1 MCREGARMIWDIAF
15 WRNPRF
21 RAAMVQAGLLALAV
35 WIVWSVASNTSQNL
49 AARNIVS
56 GWDFLWRGA
65 GFDVVFSIIPY
76 SSDNTYA
83 RALFVGFLNTLLV
96 AVLGIVFA
104 TLLGLLL
111 GMMRL
116 SKNWIVS
123 RSAELYIEVMRNV
136 PLLLQLFIWYKLV
149 LKPLP
154 DVRNAITLGGVGAL
168 SNKGLTLPAPLFGE
182 GAWVGAAGL
191 AAALVLS
198 LLIRRWATAR
208 QANTG
213 EAFPAGLVSL
223 GLIIGL
229 PLAAFALAG
238 WPLSF
243 DYPVIG
249 TFNFKGGMTLVPEFM
264 ALLIGLSTYTA
275 AFIGEAVRAGIQ
287 SVGRGQ
293 GEAAQALGLQPA
305 AAMRLVILPQAFRVI
320 IPPMTSQYLNLTKNS
335 SLAVAIAYPDLVSTG
350 GTTLN
355 QTGQA
360 IEVVVIWMAVYLGL
374 SLATAAFMNWFNA
387 RYRLVER

>member
-1 MCREGARMIWDIAF
+1 MRRQIAP
-15 WRNPRF
+15 WRNPRL
-21 RAAMVQAGLLALAV
+21 RSALLQAGLLVLAM
-35 WIVWSVASNTSQNL
+35 WFVWSVASNTSQNL

-65 GFDVVFSIIPY
+65 GFDIVFSIIPY

-83 RALFVGFLNTLLV
+83 RALLVGFLNTLLV

-111 GMMRL
+111 GVMRL

-154 DVRNAITLGGVGAL
+154 DVRNAITLGGIGAL
-168 SNKGLTLPAPLFGE
+168 SNKGLTLPAPQFGD
-182 GAWVGAAGL
+182 GAWMGGAGL
-191 AAALVLS
+191 AVALALS
-198 LLIRRWATAR
+198 LVVRRWAAAR
-208 QANTG
+208 QARTG
-213 EAFPAGLVSL
+213 EAFPAGLFSL

-249 TFNFKGGMTLVPEFM
+249 TFNFRGGMTLVPEFM
-264 ALLIGLSTYTA
+264 ALLLGLSTYTA

-360 IEVVVIWMAVYLGL
+360 IEVVVIWMAVYLSL
-374 SLATAAFMNWFNA
+374 SLATAAFMNWFND

>member
-1 MCREGARMIWDIAF
+1 MSKDISL
-15 WRNPRF
+15 WRNPRL
-21 RAAMVQAGLLALAV
+21 RSAVVQAVLLLLSV
-35 WIVWSVASNTSQNL
+35 WFVWSVASNTSQNL

-111 GMMRL
+111 GVMRL

-123 RSAELYIEVMRNV
+123 RSAALYIEFVRNV
-136 PLLLQLFIWYKLV
+136 PLLLLLFIWYKLV

-154 DVRNAITLGGVGAL
+154 NVRDAITLGGFGAL
-168 SNKGLTLPAPLFGE
+168 SNKGLTLPAPVFGD
-182 GAWVGAAGL
+182 GAWLGAAGL
-191 AAALVLS
+191 VLALAAAAVL
-198 LLIRRWATAR
+198 RRWATAR
-208 QANTG
+208 QARTG
-213 EAFPAGLVSL
+213 QEFPSGLASAAL
-223 GLIIGL
+223 TIGL
-229 PLAAFALAG
+229 PLAFFAAAG

-264 ALLIGLSTYTA
+264 ALLVALSTYTA

-360 IEVVVIWMAVYLGL
+360 IEVVVIWMVVYLAL
-374 SLATAAFMNWFNA
+374 SLATAAFMSWFNA
-387 RYRLVER
+387 RFRLVER

>member
-1 MCREGARMIWDIAF
+1 MIWDIAF